1 MGAALRAGGYRGP
14 IVAVEHGDVLEAQFY
29 SQRRRAVQW
38 IGRVSGAWADDVEV
52 AVSDFVLTRLRRQ
65 PHTHAVKRIYNGID
79 PSKYASETV
88 SGDRTSDGDCVVAFA
103 GRLVYG
109 KGADH
114 LIEAAAQLSSTQP
127 IRLLIA
133 GDGPERSRL
142 VSLTHSLGI
151 SDTVDF
157 LGLEHNM
164 PMFWQMCD
172 IAVIPSTEFTE
183 SCPMTT
189 LEAMA
194 SGKPVVATRNG
205 GLPELVIDGE
215 TGIVVPPHDRIA
227 LTKALALYAVNKE
240 LGMTHGASG
249 RARVIEHFNINKC
262 AQEYLDLFDR
272 LADS

>member
-14 IVAVEHGDVLEAQFY
+14 IVAVEHGDVLESQFY
-29 SQRRRAVQW
+29 SQRHRALGW
-38 IGRVSGAWADDVEV
+38 IGRISGAWADDAEV
-52 AVSDFVLTRLRRQ
+52 AVSDYVLTRLRRQ
-65 PHTHAVKRIYNGID
+65 PHTSAVRRIYNGID
-79 PSKYASETV
+79 PGQYASNGMP
-88 SGDRTSDGDCVVAFA
+88 SDRTGYGDCVVAFA

-114 LIEAAAQLSSTQP
+114 LIEAIAQLSSTHL

-142 VSLTHSLGI
+142 ESLTHSLGI
-151 SDTVDF
+151 SGIVDF
-157 LGLEHNM
+157 LGLEHDM
-164 PMFWQMCD
+164 PVFWQMCD
-172 IAVIPSTEFTE
+172 IAAIPSTEFTE

-215 TGIVVPPHDRIA
+215 TGIVVPPHDKIA

-240 LGMTHGASG
+240 LRVTHGASG
-249 RARVIEHFNINKC
+249 RARVIEYFNINKC
-262 AQEYLDLFDR
+262 AQEYLNLFDG